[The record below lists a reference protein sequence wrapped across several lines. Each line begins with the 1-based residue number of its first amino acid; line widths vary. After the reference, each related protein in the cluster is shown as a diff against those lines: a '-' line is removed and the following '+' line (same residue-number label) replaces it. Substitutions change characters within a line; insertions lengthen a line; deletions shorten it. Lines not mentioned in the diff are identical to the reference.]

1 MIHVLSDL
9 YEKLSDNFGFNSFLT
24 IPWRIFTNP
33 SVFDNTDVAR
43 LTFPKRKQSPKGGE
57 FADAKNVHP
66 YEFFNRFQRI
76 DIVGGT
82 HCCWLAIAYVR
93 TQRFRNTNN
102 RKCNRI

>member
-1 MIHVLSDL
+1 MIS
-9 YEKLSDNFGFNSFLT
+9 KLWD
-24 IPWRIFTNP
+24 IFRNY
-33 SVFDNTDVAR
+33 SMFDNMDVAR
-43 LTFPKRKQSPKGGE
+43 LTFSKRKQSPKGSE

-82 HCCWLAIAYVR
+82 HCCRSAIAYVR
-93 TQRFRNTNN
+93 TQCFRNTDN